1 VTKLLV
7 GFAFLGALALFAE
20 GENVIQTD
28 FPYAN
33 MTALTIVAVVLV
45 FIVTK
50 MLPDLHGKITQ
61 AIGEVAKQ
69 GAQQSSIFA
78 ATVKDLEQSFTAVLD
93 KMHERSHEDQ
103 TALASALMT
112 LAAQCARRDCESQKG
127 T

>member
-1 VTKLLV
+1 MRGSSTTWSGSTGTPTAMALSPSAGPRGVPTRRTVFGPQPLHPSPFGKDSLVTKLLV

-61 AIGEVAKQ
+61 AIGAVAKQ
-69 GAQQSSIFA
+69 G
-78 ATVKDLEQSFTAVLD
+78 
-93 KMHERSHEDQ
+93 
-103 TALASALMT
+103 
-112 LAAQCARRDCESQKG
+112 
-127 T
+127 